1 MLKVRR
7 VSLSSLSQASQSK
20 RGQSCESENAA
31 KMKALDPVALA
42 FALGLFA
49 LLPLILVTTTAFL
62 KIAIVL
68 SLVRNALGVQQA
80 PPNMA
85 IYALALLLSAYVM
98 APIGAKIADEVA
110 SEPEATM
117 SVKAMLTVARK
128 GASPIR
134 EFLVLNSKPEQR
146 SFFLATA
153 KKLWPPSLA
162 DEAKQDDLLIVMPA
176 FVVSELT
183 AAFEIGFLLFLPF
196 VVIDLVISNILMAM
210 GMMMVSPVTIS
221 LPLKL
226 FLFVMV
232 DGWSRL
238 IHGLVQTY
246 IH

>member
-1 MLKVRR
+1 MRTI
-7 VSLSSLSQASQSK
+7 
-20 RGQSCESENAA
+20 
-31 KMKALDPVALA
+31 DPVALA

-49 LLPLILVTTTAFL
+49 LLPLILVTMTSFL
-62 KIAIVL
+62 KISIVL
-68 SLVRNALGVQQA
+68 ALVRNALGVQQA

-85 IYALALLLSAYVM
+85 IYALAILLSAYVM
-98 APIGAKIADEVA
+98 APVGHRIVELVADEKD
-110 SEPEATM
+110 PTM
-117 SVKAMLTVARK
+117 SVKVLLQIARK
-128 GASPIR
+128 SGEPVR
-134 EFLVLNSKPEQR
+134 EFLMTNSKPQQR
-146 SFFLATA
+146 EFFLSTG
-153 KKLWPPSLA
+153 KKLWPPDLSK
-162 DEAKQDDLLIVMPA
+162 EASESDLLIVTPA

-196 VVIDLVISNILMAM
+196 VVIDLIISNILMAM

-238 IHGLVQTY
+238 IHGLVDTY

>member
-1 MLKVRR
+1 MRTV
-7 VSLSSLSQASQSK
+7 
-20 RGQSCESENAA
+20 
-31 KMKALDPVALA
+31 DPVALA

-49 LLPLILVTTTAFL
+49 LIPLMLVSTTSFL
-62 KIAIVL
+62 KISIVL
-68 SLVRNALGVQQA
+68 SLIRNALGVQQA

-85 IYALALLLSAYVM
+85 IYALAILLTAYIM
-98 APIGAKIADEVA
+98 APVGHRIADA
-110 SEPEATM
+110 ISEDKDPTI
-117 SVKAMLTVARK
+117 SVKALLQVAK
-128 GASPIR
+128 KSADPIR
-134 EFLVLNSKPEQR
+134 DFLVANSKPAQR
-146 SFFLATA
+146 QFFLLTA
-153 KKLWPPSLA
+153 KKLWPKHMSDDA
-162 DEAKQDDLLIVMPA
+162 AETDLLIAAPA

-238 IHGLVQTY
+238 IHGMVETY
-246 IH
+246 IR

>member
-1 MLKVRR
+1 
-7 VSLSSLSQASQSK
+7 
-20 RGQSCESENAA
+20 
-31 KMKALDPVALA
+31 MKSIDPVALA
-42 FALGLFA
+42 FALGIFA
-49 LLPLILVTTTAFL
+49 LVPMLLIMASSFL

-85 IYALALLLSAYVM
+85 IYALALLLTAYIM
-98 APIGAKIADEVA
+98 APVGAKI
-110 SEPEATM
+110 SEAIEGESDMTM
-117 SVKAMLTVARK
+117 SVKSMLSVGRK
-128 GASPIR
+128 GIEPLR
-134 EFLVLNSKPEQR
+134 EFLIKNSKPAQR
-146 SFFLATA
+146 NFFLNTA
-153 KKLWPPSLA
+153 KKMWPPKLS
-162 DEAKQDDLLIVMPA
+162 DDASDRDILIVMPA

-226 FLFVMV
+226 FLFVMI

-246 IH
+246 M

>member
-1 MLKVRR
+1 MRTI
-7 VSLSSLSQASQSK
+7 
-20 RGQSCESENAA
+20 
-31 KMKALDPVALA
+31 DPVALA

-49 LLPLILVTTTAFL
+49 MLPLLLVTTTSFL
-62 KIAIVL
+62 KISIVL

-85 IYALALLLSAYVM
+85 IYALAILLSAYIM
-98 APIGAKIADEVA
+98 APIGHRVMQSVA
-110 SEPEATM
+110 EEKDPTM
-117 SVKAMLTVARK
+117 SVKALLQVARK
-128 GASPIR
+128 SSEPIR
-134 EFLVLNSKPEQR
+134 DFLVKNSKPQQR
-146 SFFLATA
+146 DFFLATA
-153 KKLWPPSLA
+153 KKLWPHDLA
-162 DEAKQDDLLIVMPA
+162 NDSNKNDLLIVTPA

-196 VVIDLVISNILMAM
+196 IVIDLVVSNILMAM

-226 FLFVMV
+226 FLCVMV

-238 IHGLVQTY
+238 IHGLISTY

>member
-1 MLKVRR
+1 
-7 VSLSSLSQASQSK
+7 
-20 RGQSCESENAA
+20 
-31 KMKALDPVALA
+31 MKPIDPIALA
-42 FALGLFA
+42 FMLGLLA
-49 LLPLILVTTTAFL
+49 LVPIILVTCSSFL
-62 KIAIVL
+62 KIAVVL

-85 IYALALLLSAYVM
+85 IYSLALLLTLYIM
-98 APIGAKIADEVA
+98 APVGYEIANITREEQDMTLSVKALVTVGRKA
-110 SEPEATM
+110 SEPI
-117 SVKAMLTVARK
+117 KNFL
-128 GASPIR
+128 IR
-134 EFLVLNSKPEQR
+134 NSKPGQR
-146 SFFLATA
+146 QFFFNTA
-153 KKLWPPSLA
+153 KKLWPPDLVA
-162 DEAKQDDLLIVMPA
+162 DASDTDLLIVMPA

-183 AAFEIGFLLFLPF
+183 TAFEIGFLLFLPF

-246 IH
+246 L

>member
-1 MLKVRR
+1 MRTI
-7 VSLSSLSQASQSK
+7 
-20 RGQSCESENAA
+20 
-31 KMKALDPVALA
+31 DPVALA

-49 LLPLILVTTTAFL
+49 MLPLLLVTTTSFL
-62 KIAIVL
+62 KISIVL

-85 IYALALLLSAYVM
+85 IYALAILLSAYIM
-98 APIGAKIADEVA
+98 APIGHRVMQSVAEVKD
-110 SEPEATM
+110 PTM
-117 SVKAMLTVARK
+117 SLKALLQVARK
-128 GASPIR
+128 SSEPIR
-134 EFLVLNSKPEQR
+134 DFLVKNSKPQQR
-146 SFFLATA
+146 DFFLATA
-153 KKLWPPSLA
+153 KKLWPPDLA
-162 DEAKQDDLLIVMPA
+162 NDSNKNDLLIVTPA

-196 VVIDLVISNILMAM
+196 IVIDLVVSNILMAM

-238 IHGLVQTY
+238 IHGLISTY

>member
-1 MLKVRR
+1 
-7 VSLSSLSQASQSK
+7 
-20 RGQSCESENAA
+20 
-31 KMKALDPVALA
+31 MKALDPVALA

-98 APIGAKIADEVA
+98 APIGAKISEEIT

-117 SVKAMLTVARK
+117 SVKAMLSVARK
-128 GASPIR
+128 GAGPIR

-153 KKLWPPSLA
+153 KKIWPPSLA
-162 DEAKQDDLLIVMPA
+162 DEAKHDDLLIVMPA

-210 GMMMVSPVTIS
+210 GMMMVSPAIVA
-221 LPLKL
+221 LPFKII
-226 FLFVMV
+226 LFVLV
-232 DGWSRL
+232 DGWNLLLGSL
-238 IHGLVQTY
+238 AQSFY
-246 IH
+246 

>member
-1 MLKVRR
+1 
-7 VSLSSLSQASQSK
+7 
-20 RGQSCESENAA
+20 
-31 KMKALDPVALA
+31 MKPLDPVALA
-42 FALGLFA
+42 FALGLLA
-49 LLPLILVTTTAFL
+49 LVPLILVTTTSFL

-68 SLVRNALGVQQA
+68 SLIRNALGVQQA
-80 PPNMA
+80 PPNLA
-85 IYALALLLSAYVM
+85 IYALALLLTAYVM
-98 APIGAKIADEVA
+98 APVGYRMSDSISNVPNAAA
-110 SEPEATM
+110 SA
-117 SVKAMLTVARK
+117 SSLLAVARK
-128 GASPIR
+128 SAEPLR

-146 SFFLATA
+146 RFFLTTA
-153 KKLWPPSLA
+153 KKLWPPELSE
-162 DEAKQDDLLIVMPA
+162 EATQQDLLIVTPA

-183 AAFEIGFLLFLPF
+183 SAFEIGFLLFLPF

-246 IH
+246 IG

>member
-1 MLKVRR
+1 
-7 VSLSSLSQASQSK
+7 
-20 RGQSCESENAA
+20 
-31 KMKALDPVALA
+31 MKPLDPVALA
-42 FALGLFA
+42 FALGLLA
-49 LLPLILVTTTAFL
+49 LVPLILVTTTSFL

-68 SLVRNALGVQQA
+68 SLIRNALGVQQA
-80 PPNMA
+80 PPNLA
-85 IYALALLLSAYVM
+85 IYALALLLTAYVM
-98 APIGAKIADEVA
+98 APVGYRISESIA
-110 SEPEATM
+110 SETNAVV
-117 SVKAMLTVARK
+117 SVKSMLAMARK
-128 GASPIR
+128 GVEPIR

-146 SFFLATA
+146 RFFLSTA
-153 KKLWPPSLA
+153 KKLWPSELA
-162 DEAKQDDLLIVMPA
+162 DEATQNDLLILMPA

-226 FLFVMV
+226 FLFVMI

-246 IH
+246 VR

>member
-1 MLKVRR
+1 MRTI
-7 VSLSSLSQASQSK
+7 
-20 RGQSCESENAA
+20 
-31 KMKALDPVALA
+31 DPVALA

-49 LLPLILVTTTAFL
+49 LLPLLLVTMTSFL
-62 KIAIVL
+62 KISIVL
-68 SLVRNALGVQQA
+68 ALVRNALGVQQA

-85 IYALALLLSAYVM
+85 IYALAILLSAYVM
-98 APIGAKIADEVA
+98 APVGHQIIRAVSDEKD
-110 SEPEATM
+110 PTM
-117 SVKAMLTVARK
+117 SVKVLLQVARK
-128 GASPIR
+128 SSEPIR
-134 EFLVLNSKPEQR
+134 EFLVANSKPQQR
-146 SFFLATA
+146 EFFLSAA
-153 KKLWPPSLA
+153 RKLWPPELSK
-162 DEAKQDDLLIVMPA
+162 ESESSDLLIVTPA
-176 FVVSELT
+176 FVVSEMT

-238 IHGLVQTY
+238 IHGLIDTY

>member
-1 MLKVRR
+1 
-7 VSLSSLSQASQSK
+7 
-20 RGQSCESENAA
+20 
-31 KMKALDPVALA
+31 MKPIDPIALA
-42 FALGLFA
+42 FMLGLLA
-49 LLPLILVTTTAFL
+49 LVPIILVTCSSFL
-62 KIAIVL
+62 KIAVVL

-85 IYALALLLSAYVM
+85 IYSLALLLTLYIM
-98 APIGAKIADEVA
+98 APVGYEIANITREEQDITLSVKALVTVGRKA
-110 SEPEATM
+110 SEP
-117 SVKAMLTVARK
+117 VKNFL
-128 GASPIR
+128 IR
-134 EFLVLNSKPEQR
+134 NSKPGQR
-146 SFFLATA
+146 QFFFNTA
-153 KKLWPPSLA
+153 KKLWPPNLVA
-162 DEAKQDDLLIVMPA
+162 DATDTDLLIVMPA

-183 AAFEIGFLLFLPF
+183 TAFEIGFLLFLPF

-246 IH
+246 L